1 MRAAADSEFGDWLLR
16 HGLKVVT
23 ALVVLMVVAIGLGI
37 FTLVRELGTER
48 KIGDVKVVGPCRTY
62 GPDNPECRRQSR
74 LIFEACSRE
83 PGCPDKILDQLR
95 RVAASAPA
103 DAEDGGERAGTDTSA
118 GASARGDQAP
128 TSTSPGSSAAPPGTS
143 GSPAG
148 VGGGGDG
155 SGGSPGGAGPGGSG
169 PSPSP
174 PASPPAD
181 NSLLGPALDGLNEG
195 LDNVCDQVPP
205 VAQIHVC

>member
-37 FTLVRELGTER
+37 FTLVRELGTEQR
-48 KIGDVKVVGPCRTY
+48 LGDVRVVGPCRTY
-62 GPDNPECRRQSR
+62 GPDDPECRQQSR

-83 PGCPDKILDQLR
+83 PGCPDKILDRLR
-95 RVAASAPA
+95 RVTAAPA
-103 DAEDGGERAGTDTSA
+103 EAEERGEGAGADTSA

-148 VGGGGDG
+148 VGGGGGG

-195 LDNVCDQVPP
+195 LDNACDQVPP